1 MASYFSIPA
10 GHNSKPNTSLGCF
23 TFLFPVCE
31 WKASEKVHWLH
42 NDINFSKDLESP
54 SQLGEKTNKENTKI
68 TSRAEASMKPAKK
81 IQSLIRIIILI
92 ELSF

>member
-1 MASYFSIPA
+1 MVSFLIPY
-10 GHNSKPNTSLGCF
+10 SWVESF
-23 TFLFPVCE
+23 R
-31 WKASEKVHWLH
+31 KVQWLH
-42 NDINFSKDLESP
+42 NDINFSKDLENQ

-68 TSRAEASMKPAKK
+68 TLGAEASMKSAKK